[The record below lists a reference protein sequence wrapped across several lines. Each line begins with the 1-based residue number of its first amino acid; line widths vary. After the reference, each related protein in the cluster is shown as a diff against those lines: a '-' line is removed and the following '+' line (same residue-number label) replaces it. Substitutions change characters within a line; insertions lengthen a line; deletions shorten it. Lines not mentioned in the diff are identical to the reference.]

1 MNPPEVIAEGE
12 DTDVDVILEYWD
24 ILEEMMEMVVR
35 ELTEE
40 EIKVLETFGR
50 WLEQWR
56 EDVGGYFTEYE

>member
-1 MNPPEVIAEGE
+1 VNPPEVIAEGE

>member
-1 MNPPEVIAEGE
+1 VNPPEVVAEGE
-12 DTDVDVILEYWD
+12 DRDVDIILEYWD
-24 ILEEMMEMVVR
+24 VIGEMVGEVVR

-40 EIKVLETFGR
+40 EMRVLETFGR